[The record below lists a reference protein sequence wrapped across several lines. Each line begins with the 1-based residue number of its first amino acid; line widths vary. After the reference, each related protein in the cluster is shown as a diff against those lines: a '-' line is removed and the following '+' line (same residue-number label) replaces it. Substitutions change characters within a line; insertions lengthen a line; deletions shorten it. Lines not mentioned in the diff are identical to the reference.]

1 MHNVLSKEDQDFLAA
16 KISSAARNLDHL
28 YAATDKVLSFYLPLH
43 KAKYRQYLGLRDLVQ
58 LSATSK
64 KTSVPDYYGVVLNTL
79 ETDPAQAREAQ
90 LRYRKLAKQL
100 HPDMNGSSE
109 LFHIAHT
116 AYKARDLNL
125 LDLLNKA
132 VYKQIELDEVISLIS
147 SRIQAKIS
155 MLHSSPAFKL
165 LKLDT
170 AAGKNGIIPAA
181 EAYAEAILDTL
192 ISNLGISL
200 LNGDK
205 KDAV

>member
-1 MHNVLSKEDQDFLAA
+1 MLNILSKDDQDFLAA

-43 KAKYRQYLGLRDLVQ
+43 EAKYRRYLGLRDLVQ
-58 LSATSK
+58 FSANSK
-64 KTSVPDYYGVVLNTL
+64 DTSVPDYYGVILNTI
-79 ETDPAQAREAQ
+79 EVDPAQAREAQ
-90 LRYRKLAKQL
+90 IRYRKLAKQL
-100 HPDMNGSSE
+100 HPDMNGSPE

-132 VYKQIELDEVISLIS
+132 VYKQIDLDEVISLINT
-147 SRIQAKIS
+147 RIQAKVS

-165 LKLDT
+165 LKLDP
-170 AAGKNGIIPAA
+170 AVGKNGIMPSAK
-181 EAYAEAILDTL
+181 AYAEAILDTL

-200 LNGDK
+200 LDGDK